1 MKGRIGDAVHSF
13 RFVRLARDSARGAFL
28 ISIPLFADRL
38 AGTTCISARGEK
50 WLDSL

>member
-13 RFVRLARDSARGAFL
+13 RLPRDSARGALL

-38 AGTTCISARGEK
+38 AGTTCTSARGEK